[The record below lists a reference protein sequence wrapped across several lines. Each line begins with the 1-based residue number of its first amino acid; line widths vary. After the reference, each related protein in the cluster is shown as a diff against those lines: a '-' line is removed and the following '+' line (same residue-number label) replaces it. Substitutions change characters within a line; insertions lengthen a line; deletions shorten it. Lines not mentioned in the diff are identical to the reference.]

1 MNLSIYLTFSAIMY
15 CIAILGILLN
25 RKNLILLFI
34 YIELMLL
41 AVNTNFIAYAKLWND
56 INGQIFVLFI
66 LTISAAE
73 VALALA
79 ILFKLFKI
87 NNSLNMSDL
96 SILKN

>member
-1 MNLSIYLTFSAIMY
+1 MNLSIYLIFSATMF

-41 AVNTNFIAYAKLWND
+41 AVNTNFVAYSKLWND
-56 INGQIFVLFI
+56 INGQVFVFFI

-73 VALALA
+73 TALGLA
-79 ILFKLFKI
+79 ILIKLFKTST
-87 NNSLNMSDL
+87 SLNIADIAKL
-96 SILKN
+96 RN

>member
-1 MNLSIYLTFSAIMY
+1 MNLSIYLTFSALMF
-15 CIAILGILLN
+15 CVAILGLLLN

-41 AVNTNFIAYAKLWND
+41 AVNTNFIVYSKLWND
-56 INGQIFVLFI
+56 INGQVFVFFI

-73 VALALA
+73 IALALA

-87 NNSLNMSDL
+87 NKSLNIVDIANL
-96 SILKN
+96 RH

>member
-1 MNLSIYLTFSAIMY
+1 MNLSIYLTFSALMF
-15 CIAILGILLN
+15 CLALLGMLLN

-41 AVNTNFIAYAKLWND
+41 AVNTNFIVYSKLWND
-56 INGQIFVLFI
+56 INGQVFVFFI

-73 VALALA
+73 IALALA

-87 NNSLNMSDL
+87 NRSLNIVDIANL
-96 SILKN
+96 RH

>member
-1 MNLSIYLTFSAIMY
+1 MNLSIYLTFSALMF
-15 CIAILGILLN
+15 CVALLGMLLN

-41 AVNTNFIAYAKLWND
+41 AVNTNFIVYSKLWND
-56 INGQIFVLFI
+56 IHGQVFVFFI

-73 VALALA
+73 IALALA

-87 NNSLNMSDL
+87 NRSLNVVDIANL
-96 SILKN
+96 RH

>member
-1 MNLSIYLTFSAIMY
+1 MNLSIYLTFNALIF
-15 CIAILGILLN
+15 CIAIFGMLLN

-41 AVNTNFIAYAKLWND
+41 AVNTNFIVYSKLWND
-56 INGQIFVLFI
+56 IHGQVFVFFI

-73 VALALA
+73 IALALA

-87 NNSLNMSDL
+87 NRSLNVVDIANL
-96 SILKN
+96 RH

>member
-1 MNLSIYLTFSAIMY
+1 MNLSVYLIFSATMF

-41 AVNTNFIAYAKLWND
+41 AVNTNFVAYSKLWND
-56 INGQIFVLFI
+56 INGQVFVFFI

-73 VALALA
+73 TALGLA
-79 ILFKLFKI
+79 ILIKLFKTST
-87 NNSLNMSDL
+87 SLNIADIAKL
-96 SILKN
+96 RN